1 MLFDFDINHY
11 TYEDLKKLFNVK
23 EGENLT
29 PDEIDMRISNIKY
42 SAESST
48 KDKNELLAISNFL
61 SIAKEKFMIFEN
73 NNKIQ
78 YNNVHPMTE
87 RLKRDFKPNTFLDK
101 NEHAIIEHRS
111 DINIPTDLKYVN
123 ISSSDRD
130 EVAWPLS
137 SYFEIALP
145 DSLKDVTYLTL
156 YDFNFYCH
164 VFNFTNFYQNTKFS
178 FSVDSTDTNIVDD
191 FNDLSIEDGYYTED
205 QLLQAI
211 CDEMNTATG
220 GSGFD
225 YYINPTT
232 KRVSIYNDSAAYNDT
247 SNGTTFTLK
256 FSKRESY
263 ENNKWQMR
271 NIYDLDTSWGMGYFL
286 GFNKE
291 DVVASSNIEYIDE
304 SDGSTK
310 NALGVTAPRIMN
322 IILNHNV
329 FLEIDGFNHVLQ
341 TRRET
346 GVVNSYFSRIP
357 LLNGFANEV
366 GGFERANISMEKVSK
381 LKLRLRFH
389 NGILLDLQNQNF
401 DLTLLFGCKK

>member
-1 MLFDFDINHY
+1 MLFDFDINPY
-11 TYEDLKKLFNVK
+11 TYEDLKKLFNMK
-23 EGENLT
+23 EGETLT
-29 PDEIDMRISNIKY
+29 SDEIDMRISNIKY

-48 KDKNELLAISNFL
+48 KDKNELLSISNFL
-61 SIAKEKFMIFEN
+61 IIAKEKFMIFEN

-87 RLKRDFKPNTFLDK
+87 RLKKEFKPNTFLDK

-164 VFNFTNFYQNTKFS
+164 VFNFTKFYQNTKFS
-178 FSVDSTDTNIVDD
+178 FSVVSADSNNNNTSYD
-191 FNDLSIEDGYYTED
+191 DLSIEDGYYTED

-211 CDEMNTATG
+211 CYEMNTATG
-220 GSGFD
+220 GNGFK

-232 KRVSIYNDSAAYNDT
+232 KRVSIYNDT
-247 SNGTTFTLK
+247 SGFSSFTLK

-291 DVVASSNIEYIDE
+291 DAVADSDIEYIDE
-304 SDGSTK
+304 SDDSTK
-310 NALGVTAPRIMN
+310 TALGVTAPRIMN

>member
-11 TYEDLKKLFNVK
+11 TYEDLKKLFNMK
-23 EGENLT
+23 EGESLSS
-29 PDEIDMRISNIKY
+29 DEIDMRISNIKY

-61 SIAKEKFMIFEN
+61 IIAKEKFMIYEN

-78 YNNVHPMTE
+78 YNNVYPMTE
-87 RLKRDFKPNTFLDK
+87 RLKKEFKPNTFLDK
-101 NEHAIIEHRS
+101 SEHAIIEHRS

-123 ISSSDRD
+123 ICSSDRD

-164 VFNFTNFYQNTKFS
+164 VFNFTKFYQNTKFS
-178 FSVDSTDTNIVDD
+178 FSVDSTDSNIAGNY
-191 FNDLSIEDGYYTED
+191 NDLSIEDGYYTED

-211 CDEMNTATG
+211 CDEMNTATS
-220 GSGFD
+220 GSGFN
-225 YYINPTT
+225 YYINPTR
-232 KRVSIYNDSAAYNDT
+232 KRVSIYNDSQAYKT
-247 SNGTTFTLK
+247 SVNYFTLK
-256 FSKRESY
+256 FGKRESY

-286 GFNKE
+286 GFDKE
-291 DVVASSNIEYIDE
+291 DAVADSNFEYIDE
-304 SDGSTK
+304 NGNTQT
-310 NALGVTAPRIMN
+310 ALGVTAPRIMN

-357 LLNGFANEV
+357 LLNGFANDV

>member
-11 TYEDLKKLFNVK
+11 TYEDLKKLFNMK
-23 EGENLT
+23 EGESLSS
-29 PDEIDMRISNIKY
+29 DEIDMRISNIKY

-61 SIAKEKFMIFEN
+61 IIAKEKFMIYEN

-78 YNNVHPMTE
+78 YNNVYPMTE
-87 RLKRDFKPNTFLDK
+87 RLKKEFKPNTFLDK
-101 NEHAIIEHRS
+101 SEHAIIEHRS
-111 DINIPTDLKYVN
+111 DINIPTDMKYVN
-123 ISSSDRD
+123 ICSSDRD

-164 VFNFTNFYQNTKFS
+164 VFNFTKFYQNTKFS
-178 FSVDSTDTNIVDD
+178 FSVDSTDSNIAGNY
-191 FNDLSIEDGYYTED
+191 NDLSIEDGYYTED

-211 CDEMNTATG
+211 CDEMNTATS
-220 GSGFD
+220 GSGFN
-225 YYINPTT
+225 YYINPTR
-232 KRVSIYNDSAAYNDT
+232 KRVSIYNDSQAYKT
-247 SNGTTFTLK
+247 SVNYFTLK
-256 FSKRESY
+256 FGKRESY

-286 GFNKE
+286 GFDKE
-291 DVVASSNIEYIDE
+291 DAVADSNFEYIDE
-304 SDGSTK
+304 NGNTQT
-310 NALGVTAPRIMN
+310 ALGVTAPRIMN

-357 LLNGFANEV
+357 LLNGFANDV

>member
-11 TYEDLKKLFNVK
+11 TYEDLKKLFNMK
-23 EGENLT
+23 EGESLSS
-29 PDEIDMRISNIKY
+29 DEIDMRISNIKY

-61 SIAKEKFMIFEN
+61 IIAKEKFMIYEN

-78 YNNVHPMTE
+78 YNNVYPMTE
-87 RLKRDFKPNTFLDK
+87 RLKKEFKPNTFLDK
-101 NEHAIIEHRS
+101 SEHAIIEHRS
-111 DINIPTDLKYVN
+111 DINIPTDMKYVN
-123 ISSSDRD
+123 ICSSDRD

-164 VFNFTNFYQNTKFS
+164 VFNFTKFYQNTKFS
-178 FSVDSTDTNIVDD
+178 FTVDSTDPNIAGNY
-191 FNDLSIEDGYYTED
+191 NDLSIEDGYYTED

-220 GSGFD
+220 GSGFN

-232 KRVSIYNDSAAYNDT
+232 KRVSIYNDSQAYKT
-247 SNGTTFTLK
+247 SVNYFTLK
-256 FSKRESY
+256 FGKRESY

-291 DVVASSNIEYIDE
+291 DAVADPNFEYIDE
-304 SDGSTK
+304 NDNTQT
-310 NALGVTAPRIMN
+310 AIGVTAPRIMN